1 MKVKQGVLSP
11 LKRMSGLWSG
21 IIAIIIGAGPLF
33 LGWQWRSYTQA
44 MIAAMLP
51 AEGRVAQLIPLTDH
65 KGKAMF
71 YPIVEFRTAEGQTI
85 RFQGSTGSNPPT
97 YRVGEKV
104 QVRYDPQSPE
114 SAVIDSWDLWLP
126 STILIGAG
134 GFFVLLGFLFVLD
147 ALAALL
153 QLGGLL
159 GLLGLILLRQKRQ

>member
-1 MKVKQGVLSP
+1 MN
-11 LKRMSGLWSG
+11 
-21 IIAIIIGAGPLF
+21 
-33 LGWQWRSYTQA
+33 
-44 MIAAMLP
+44 P
-51 AEGRVAQLIPLTDH
+51 ASCKFRRRRCFAKSEPADRAFI
-65 KGKAMF
+65 
-71 YPIVEFRTAEGQTI
+71 IVEFRTAEGQTI

-97 YRVGEKV
+97 YRVGEKL

-134 GFFVLLGFLFVLD
+134 GFFVLIGFLFVLN